1 MLKDHIGEGM
11 WTVLSEHEQSERF
24 MEVKMRVERMC
35 KEGKLDG
42 ADRLPGAGISYSA
55 SLLAMM
61 GLSRV
66 GEEKQRIEEA
76 EMIKQMESEGNKEH
90 PQMGESLLTMM
101 SLRTCITTW
110 CRQGA

>member
-1 MLKDHIGEGM
+1 M

-24 MEVKMRVERMC
+24 MEVKMRVERMR

-42 ADRLPGAGISYSA
+42 ANKLPGAGISYSA

-76 EMIKQMESEGNKEH
+76 EMMKQMESEGNKEH
-90 PQMGESLLTMM
+90 PQMGESLLTII
-101 SLRTCITTW
+101 SLQTWVTTW

>member
-1 MLKDHIGEGM
+1 M

-24 MEVKMRVERMC
+24 MEVKMRVERMR

-42 ADRLPGAGISYSA
+42 ANKLPGAGISYSA

-66 GEEKQRIEEA
+66 GEEKQKIEEA
-76 EMIKQMESEGNKEH
+76 EMMKQMESEGNIEH
-90 PQMGESLLTMM
+90 PQMGESLLTII
-101 SLRTCITTW
+101 SSQTWVTTCCW
-110 CRQGA
+110 QGA

>member
-1 MLKDHIGEGM
+1 M

-24 MEVKMRVERMC
+24 MEVKMRVERMR

-42 ADRLPGAGISYSA
+42 ANKLPGAGISYSG

-76 EMIKQMESEGNKEH
+76 ELMKQMESEGSKEH
-90 PQMGESLLTMM
+90 PQMEESLLTII
-101 SLRTCITTW
+101 SLQTWVTTW

>member
-1 MLKDHIGEGM
+1 M

-24 MEVKMRVERMC
+24 MEVKMRIERMR

-76 EMIKQMESEGNKEH
+76 EMIKQMESEGN
-90 PQMGESLLTMM
+90 MM
-101 SLRTCITTW
+101 SLQTCITTW